1 MIEVKIESINKE
13 DLNTDVLFEIANEIF
28 KGNPKEKQA
37 KAIKETLEKAPT
49 LEQMKEDLE
58 MYRKIADT
66 LVKKIK
72 EEEHRRKKSENHLI
86 EKKVRTIN
94 VSDKILVGTN
104 RKEYKTSS
112 RSFKEEETIKY
123 VREGNKIICTITNDI
138 GKFQGIA
145 IQHHEDTFD
154 YIKGMRLARVRAMKN
169 MYIKIEESLVK
180 QM

>member
-49 LEQMKEDLE
+49 IEQMKEDLE
-58 MYRKIADT
+58 MYRKIADN

-72 EEEHRRKKSENHLI
+72 EEEHRRKKAENHLI
-86 EKKVRTIN
+86 EKKIRTIN
-94 VSDKILVGTN
+94 ISDKILAGTV
-104 RKEYKTSS
+104 KEEYKTSPK
-112 RSFKEEETIKY
+112 RLTNQETLKY
-123 VREGNKIICTITNDI
+123 VRVGNKVICTITNEY
-138 GKFQGIA
+138 GKFQGMA
-145 IQHHEDTFD
+145 TQHPEDVFD
-154 YIKGMRLARVRAMKN
+154 YEKGMTLARIRAMRSLYSKL
-169 MYIKIEESLVK
+169 ESALVS

>member
-37 KAIKETLEKAPT
+37 KAIKETLEKAPS

-66 LVKKIK
+66 LVQKIK

>member
-1 MIEVKIESINKE
+1 MIEVKIESIDKE

-37 KAIKETLEKAPT
+37 KEIKETLEKAPS

-66 LVKKIK
+66 LVQKIK

-94 VSDKILVGTN
+94 VSDEILVGTN

-112 RSFKEEETIKY
+112 RNFKEEETIKY
-123 VREGNKIICTITNDI
+123 VREGNKIICTITNNM

-154 YIKGMRLARVRAMKN
+154 YMKGMSLARVRAMKN

>member
-72 EEEHRRKKSENHLI
+72 EEEYRRKKSENHLI

-154 YIKGMRLARVRAMKN
+154 YMKGMRLARVRAMKN

>member
-58 MYRKIADT
+58 MHRKIADT
-66 LVKKIK
+66 LVKKIT
-72 EEEHRRKKSENHLI
+72 EEEHRRKEAENHLI
-86 EKKVRTIN
+86 EKKIRTTII
-94 VSDKILVGTN
+94 SDKVLVGTK
-104 RKEYKTSS
+104 REEYTTSS

-123 VREGNKIICTITNDI
+123 VREGNKIICTIINDL
-138 GKFQGIA
+138 GKFQGVA
-145 IQHHEDTFD
+145 TQHHEDTFD
-154 YIKGMRLARVRAMKN
+154 YMKGMRLARVRAMKN
-169 MYIKIEESLVK
+169 MYTKIESDLIS

>member
-37 KAIKETLEKAPT
+37 KEIKETLEKAPS

-66 LVKKIK
+66 LVQKIK
-72 EEEHRRKKSENHLI
+72 EEEHRRRKSENHLI

-94 VSDKILVGTN
+94 VSDEILVGTN

-112 RSFKEEETIKY
+112 RNFKEEETIKY
-123 VREGNKIICTITNDI
+123 VREGNKIICTITNNI

-145 IQHHEDTFD
+145 IQHHEDIFD
-154 YIKGMRLARVRAMKN
+154 YMKGMSLARVRAMKN

-180 QM
+180 QV